1 MEEDGE
7 ASRERLV
14 VGIALFMLA
23 LLAWAYLIWVSQQM
37 QADMSDMTGMA
48 GMSGMDM
55 SGMTMA
61 PSPWSLAHFLFI
73 LAMWTVM
80 MVGMMTPSASPTILI
95 YARVA
100 GDAARQG
107 VVFASTA
114 WFAGGYLLAWSIFSL
129 LAASAQYLM
138 DRALLLSPA
147 MALNDHYAAAALLAA
162 AGLYQL
168 TPVKRACLANCRA
181 PISFIQRHGG
191 FKPGASAALKL
202 GLLHGLYCV
211 GCCWILMALLFVGGV
226 MSPLWI
232 AGLMVFVLI
241 EKLAAPEPFISTLA
255 CIAALAAA
263 VWVAFGP

>member
-1 MEEDGE
+1 MGEDGE
-7 ASRERLV
+7 ASRDRLV
-14 VGIALFMLA
+14 VGIALLALA
-23 LLAWAYLIWVSQQM
+23 LLAWAYLVWVSQQM
-37 QADMSDMTGMA
+37 QSDMSGMA

-55 SGMTMA
+55 AGMTMA
-61 PSPWSLAHFLFI
+61 PVPWSLAHFLFM

-100 GDAARQG
+100 GDAARRG
-107 VVFASTA
+107 VVFAATA
-114 WFAGGYLLAWSIFSL
+114 WFAGGYLLAWSLFSL

-147 MALNDHYAAAALLAA
+147 MALNNHYAAAALLAA

-191 FKPGASAALKL
+191 FKPGAAAALKL
-202 GLLHGLYCV
+202 GLLHGFYCV

-226 MSPLWI
+226 MNPLWI

-241 EKLAAPEPFISTLA
+241 EKLTAPEPVVTTLVS
-255 CIAALAAA
+255 IAALAAA
-263 VWVAFGP
+263 AWIALA